1 MKDKLYRNS
10 DKLTRLLMI
19 GLIIEIVS
27 FAGACFDINTLK
39 YWFWIGAGMTIL
51 GSVFYID
58 YYGSEGTR
66 CTG

>member
-27 FAGACFDINTLK
+27 FAVLVLI
-39 YWFWIGAGMTIL
+39 
-51 GSVFYID
+51 
-58 YYGSEGTR
+58 
-66 CTG
+66 